1 MAHLK
6 ACNDRLNLAQSLQK
20 NKTNEQKILKIL
32 DANSLDDQ
40 ENGDLPFQAILLPFP
55 YKKASAELVKL

>member
-20 NKTNEQKILKIL
+20 KQNKQTKK
-32 DANSLDDQ
+32 NS
-40 ENGDLPFQAILLPFP
+40 ENIGCKLP
-55 YKKASAELVKL
+55 E

>member
-20 NKTNEQKILKIL
+20 KQNKQT
-32 DANSLDDQ
+32 
-40 ENGDLPFQAILLPFP
+40 
-55 YKKASAELVKL
+55 KKKFWKYWM

>member
-20 NKTNEQKILKIL
+20 KQNKQTNNKILKIL
-32 DANSLDDQ
+32 DVNSLNDQ
-40 ENGDLPFQAILLPFP
+40 ELWGPPLSRNTFAISLPE
-55 YKKASAELVKL
+55 S

>member
-20 NKTNEQKILKIL
+20 KQNKQTNNKILKIL
-32 DANSLDDQ
+32 DVNSLNDQ
-40 ENGDLPFQAILLPFP
+40 ELWGPPLSRNTFAFSLPE
-55 YKKASAELVKL
+55 S

>member
-20 NKTNEQKILKIL
+20 KQNKQTKKK
-32 DANSLDDQ
+32 NS
-40 ENGDLPFQAILLPFP
+40 ENIGCKLP
-55 YKKASAELVKL
+55 E